1 DPDGSGPA
9 RVELRES
16 LGNEVGV
23 SSADLGGVLH
33 LGLET
38 ASGTAISL
46 TNLYTHSGEATANR
60 TVGFSVHDGQEI
72 EATRLQFITREMN
85 FTQLHG
91 RHRLNA
97 HGGELTWSGNV
108 SLTARDEP
116 DTRDL
121 VYYPQEDGRSGY
133 KNNSGS

>member
-1 DPDGSGPA
+1 
-9 RVELRES
+9 
-16 LGNEVGV
+16 
-23 SSADLGGVLH
+23 
-33 LGLET
+33 
-38 ASGTAISL
+38 
-46 TNLYTHSGEATANR
+46 
-60 TVGFSVHDGQEI
+60 FSVHDGQDI

-108 SLTARDEP
+108 SVTARDEP

-133 KNNSGS
+133 KNNSGSGERFFSTLSDLAGGGTLDVTLPLRRLTFRGGAALQAQARTFDARRIG